1 MKGLWLIGMAMGL
14 LLMNCATPSPVVTS
28 RQQSSGKYGIK
39 VEAHYN
45 RAGSIFAEEATR
57 LCGDRLPWRYFFK
70 LEFKG
75 GFSERVTMDG
85 RVECLEGLY
94 YRKEGTPMLS
104 VDKNLQKDSYE
115 CDRDADFLVKLEDSS
130 SYKSYDIVYKLL
142 RDRTKRAIA
151 YEKCMMAKGY
161 VYTDN
166 KERERAEKE
175 REEIHEKYR
184 RKMDRP
190 Q

>member
-1 MKGLWLIGMAMGL
+1 M
-14 LLMNCATPSPVVTS
+14 
-28 RQQSSGKYGIK
+28 
-39 VEAHYN
+39 
-45 RAGSIFAEEATR
+45 
-57 LCGDRLPWRYFFK
+57 
-70 LEFKG
+70 
-75 GFSERVTMDG
+75 
-85 RVECLEGLY
+85 
-94 YRKEGTPMLS
+94 
-104 VDKNLQKDSYE
+104 
-115 CDRDADFLVKLEDSS
+115 EDSS